1 MNFKKEDINKEQII
15 RDLFSLTDI
24 FIFYNKNKLY
34 NILKQFKEE
43 EDNYNANKLYMYYQK
58 ESERKKKEKEDF
70 KQKEEEEVKKFKRG

>member
-58 ESERKKKEKEDF
+58 ESERKKK
-70 KQKEEEEVKKFKRG
+70 KKKILNKKKKKKLKNLKRG